1 MNPQTMRKNPVQTKA
16 KSLNMN
22 KNVKKNTKTQASPWT
37 QEAYNSKRLNIDLTG
52 KGMTSW
58 ILRPQKKGNMEKELD
73 KWEIKFS
80 NKEEEDQF
88 ARHMLSNMHQ
98 YPFAD

>member
-52 KGMTSW
+52 KGMTFMDSST
-58 ILRPQKKGNMEKELD
+58 PKKG
-73 KWEIKFS
+73 
-80 NKEEEDQF
+80 
-88 ARHMLSNMHQ
+88 
-98 YPFAD
+98 